1 MAANARSAVPGLIAA
16 WRLRPGEVPEP
27 LDGLEAMGVLA
38 SGEGGLWLH
47 TDLAEPRARE
57 LYVRLPIPP
66 AARRAL
72 LEPDEAPHL
81 EAADGAVYGGVADF
95 QQAGLQQT
103 GLQQTGAGVSIPE
116 TALLHAVL
124 TADILVTAQLVPLR
138 TAHAVSRDPAC
149 GTPAEVF
156 ARILHGVADA
166 MGEAAHFLSA
176 RLSRVEDSLLK
187 SGSSHTDRQ
196 NLSALRRAALRLERV
211 FAPTAETL
219 AQWAEEPVGPL
230 AEPFCAPV
238 LREARWEGTV
248 WRGLAAVQERARIT
262 QDELAGLATEETNRR
277 LFVLSVLSAAI
288 LPATLITGVFG
299 MNVGSVP
306 GVDKEWG
313 FVMAMG
319 LVVGS
324 IVVILAALRFWKL
337 L

>member
-1 MAANARSAVPGLIAA
+1 MTPNTKSAVPGLIAA
-16 WRLRPGEVPEP
+16 WRLRPGEAPEP
-27 LDGLEAMGVLA
+27 LHGLEAVSALV
-38 SGEGGLWLH
+38 SGESGLWLH
-47 TDLAEPRARE
+47 TDLADPRARE
-57 LYVRLPIPP
+57 LFVRLPIPP
-66 AARRAL
+66 AARRVL
-72 LEPDEAPHL
+72 LEPDETPHL
-81 EAADGAVYGGVADF
+81 EAADGAIYGGVADF
-95 QQAGLQQT
+95 QQAG
-103 GLQQTGAGVSIPE
+103 AGVSLPE
-116 TALLHAVL
+116 TGLLHAVL

-138 TAHAVSRDPAC
+138 TVHAVSRDPSGGA
-149 GTPAEVF
+149 PAEVF
-156 ARILHGVADA
+156 ARLLHGVADA

-176 RLSRVEDSLLK
+176 QLSRVEDSLLK
-187 SGSSHTDRQ
+187 SGSSHADRQ
-196 NLSALRRAALRLERV
+196 SLSALRRAALRLERV

-248 WRGLAAVQERARIT
+248 RRGLASLQERARIT

-299 MNVGSVP
+299 MNVGAVP

-313 FVMAMG
+313 FLMAMG
-319 LVVGS
+319 LIVGS
-324 IVVILAALRFWKL
+324 IIVILAALRFWKL

>member
-1 MAANARSAVPGLIAA
+1 MTSKARSALPGLIAA
-16 WRLRPGEVPEP
+16 WRLRPGDAPEA
-27 LDGLEAMGVLA
+27 LDGIEAMGALA
-38 SGEGGLWLH
+38 AGESGLWLH
-47 TDLAEPRARE
+47 TDLADPRARE
-57 LYVRLPIPP
+57 LFVRLPIPP
-66 AARRAL
+66 AARQAL

-81 EAADGAVYGGVADF
+81 EAADGAIYGGVADF
-95 QQAGLQQT
+95 HQV
-103 GLQQTGAGVSIPE
+103 GAGASIPE
-116 TALLHAVL
+116 TALLHVVL

-138 TAHAVSRDPAC
+138 TAHVVSRDPSG

-156 ARILHGVADA
+156 ARLLHGVADG
-166 MGEAAHFLSA
+166 MGEAAHFLSTQ
-176 RLSRVEDSLLK
+176 LSRVEDNLLR
-187 SGSSHTDRQ
+187 SGSTHADRQ
-196 NLSALRRAALRLERV
+196 ALSALRRAALRLERA

-219 AQWAEEPVGPL
+219 SLWAEQPEGTL

-238 LREARWEGTV
+238 LREARWESGV
-248 WRGLAAVQERARIT
+248 RRGLASVQERARIT

-299 MNVGSVP
+299 MNVGAVP

-313 FVMAMG
+313 FLMAMA

-324 IVVILAALRFWKL
+324 ILVILAALRYWKL